1 MDASLPEFQYLSGQ
15 MRDSFAALFQDFERR
30 NEQALRLPHW
40 SLDVPYGDHPREVF
54 DTRPADGPSRGT
66 LVYWHAGYW
75 QTRDKAQFRF
85 LAPRFNALGWDVAL
99 INYPLCPEV
108 GVADIVRSARRAWG
122 AVMAR
127 QAARGVSGPSVL
139 CGHSAGAH
147 LAVEVAL
154 QAAAASEARMA
165 GVIGISGVFDLR
177 PLVQTSLNVRLQ
189 LDDATAEA
197 CSPHGRVRAGV
208 APALFVLGETETPAF
223 HAQTQAMAEAWQS
236 QGHATQVV
244 SVAGADHF
252 SVLDHLT
259 DAAGP
264 VARCLQAWSAASV

>member
-1 MDASLPEFQYLSGQ
+1 MDVSLPEFQYLTGQ
-15 MRDSFAALFQDFERR
+15 MRDSFAALFQDFEQR
-30 NEQALRLPHW
+30 NAHALRLPGW
-40 SLDVPYGDHPREVF
+40 TLDVPYGDHPREVF
-54 DTRPADGPSRGT
+54 DWRPADVGSRGT
-66 LVYWHAGYW
+66 LLYWHAGYW

-85 LAPRFNALGWDVAL
+85 LAPRLNALGWDVAL

-108 GVADIVRSARRAWG
+108 SVASIVESARRALNM
-122 AVMAR
+122 VVTR
-127 QAARGVSGPSVL
+127 QAASRVHGPMVL

-154 QAAAASEARMA
+154 QAASSGAVRIA

-177 PLVQTSLNVRLQ
+177 PLVHTTLNARLQ

-197 CSPHGRVRAGV
+197 CSPCLQARAGV
-208 APALFVLGETETPAF
+208 APALFVLGETETQAF

-236 QGHATQVV
+236 QGNATQVV

-252 SVLDHLT
+252 SVLDHLV
-259 DAAGP
+259 DATGP
-264 VARCLQAWSAASV
+264 IARALQAWSVPWR